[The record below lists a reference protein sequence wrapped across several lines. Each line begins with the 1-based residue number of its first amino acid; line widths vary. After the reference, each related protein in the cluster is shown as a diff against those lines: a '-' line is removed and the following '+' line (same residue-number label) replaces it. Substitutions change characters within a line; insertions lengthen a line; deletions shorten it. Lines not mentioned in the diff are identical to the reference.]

1 MNGADWYDI
10 GAGLL
15 SRRSRRRLTAVLVLL
30 TGGGF
35 ATWYATERTESA
47 VEMATTMQAVIQ
59 ERMQGAVEDMFASL
73 PAQTTPPESGATP

>member
-1 MNGADWYDI
+1 MNGADWYDL

-15 SRRSRRRLTAVLVLL
+15 SRRNRRRLTAALVLL

-35 ATWYATERTESA
+35 ATWYATERTESV
-47 VEMATTMQAVIQ
+47 VEMATAVQAVVQ

-73 PAQTTPPESGATP
+73 ATPSPAPSATP